1 MKRLLLII
9 TLAPVQAGAFDL
21 AWPVDCTNGETCFVQ
36 GYVDRDA
43 GPGVT
48 DFTCGPLTY
57 NDHTG
62 TDIALPS
69 LAAMQQGVAVLAAA
83 DGTVRGVRD
92 GMLDI
97 SVKDPA
103 APNIDGRECGNGVV
117 IAHADGWET
126 QYCHM
131 KQGSI
136 AVHEGQTITRG
147 DALGKVGLSGG
158 TEFPHM
164 HLSVRHDGQEIDP
177 FDPDGQ
183 LTCGHP
189 PAPAL
194 WINTTPYAPGGIIS
208 SGFTTAVPEFDA
220 IRAGL
225 PATAITQDA
234 PAVVLWAYLF
244 GGRSGDVVI
253 FDITGPEGRI
263 MAERATL
270 DRTQAQLFRAVGKKG
285 EGWPPGTYTGTT
297 TLVRDG
303 KEIDRQETTITI
315 AP

>member
-9 TLAPVQAGAFDL
+9 ALAPVQAGAFDL
-21 AWPVDCTNGETCFVQ
+21 AWPVDCTNGDTCFVQ

-43 GPGVT
+43 RPGAT
-48 DFTCGPLTY
+48 DFTCGPLSY
-57 NDHTG
+57 NDHKG
-62 TDIALPS
+62 TDIALTS

-83 DGTVRGVRD
+83 DGTVRGIRD
-92 GMLDI
+92 GMRDI

-117 IAHADGWET
+117 IAHDDGWET

-136 AVHEGQTITRG
+136 TVQKGQTIKRG
-147 DALGKVGLSGG
+147 DTLGLVGLSGG

-164 HLSVRHDGQEIDP
+164 HLSVRHDGKEIDP

-183 LTCGHP
+183 LTCGQT

-194 WINTTPYAPGGIIS
+194 WTNATPYVPGGIID
-208 SGFTTAVPEFDA
+208 SGFTTAVPEFAA

-225 PATAITQDA
+225 PAASLTTSSPAI
-234 PAVVLWAYLF
+234 VLWAYLF
-244 GGRSGDVVI
+244 GGRAGDVVI
-253 FDITGPEGRI
+253 FDIEGPDGRI
-263 MAERATL
+263 MAERVTL
-270 DRTQAQLFRAVGKKG
+270 ERTQAQLFRAVGKKG
-285 EGWPPGTYTGTT
+285 TDWPKGTYSGTT

-303 KEIDRQETTITI
+303 AEIDRQETSITL
-315 AP
+315 P